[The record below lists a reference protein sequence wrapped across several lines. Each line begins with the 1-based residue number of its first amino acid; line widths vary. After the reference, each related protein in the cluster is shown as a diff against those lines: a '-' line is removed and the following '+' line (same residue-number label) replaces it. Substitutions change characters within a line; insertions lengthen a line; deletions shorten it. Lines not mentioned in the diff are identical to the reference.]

1 MCAKND
7 DACPNGTATSL
18 EPSRGTP
25 GDDLESR
32 NTTATQRLNDRL
44 RKTGQGGQVL
54 ITDGVLGLGLDL
66 ARKVVEQVA
75 AFDSFSEDNDPWGEH
90 DCAGLEV
97 DGQRII
103 WKIDYYDRRMEFLS
117 PNPADPKVTCRVLTI
132 MLSWE
137 Y

>member
-1 MCAKND
+1 MCAEND
-7 DACPNGTATSL
+7 DACPNGTIA
-18 EPSRGTP
+18 PAQPAVATP
-25 GDDLESR
+25 GDDFETRDSS
-32 NTTATQRLNDRL
+32 TIQRLNDRL

-54 ITDGVLGLGLDL
+54 VTDGVLERGLDF
-66 ARKVVEQVA
+66 ARKVIEQVA

-97 DGQRII
+97 EGQRIL
-103 WKIDYYDRRMEFLS
+103 WKIDYYDHRMEFLS

-132 MLSWE
+132 MLSAE

>member
-7 DACPNGTATSL
+7 DACPNGTSTSR
-18 EPSRGTP
+18 EPSAGTP
-25 GDDLESR
+25 GDDLEAR
-32 NTTATQRLNDRL
+32 NTAAIQRLNDRL

-66 ARKVVEQVA
+66 ARRVVEQVA
-75 AFDSFSEDNDPWGEH
+75 AFDGFSEDNDPWGEH

>member
-7 DACPNGTATSL
+7 DACPNGTATSR

-25 GDDLESR
+25 GDDLETR
-32 NTTATQRLNDRL
+32 NTAAIQRLNDRL

-54 ITDGVLGLGLDL
+54 ITDGILGLGLDL
-66 ARKVVEQVA
+66 AREVVEQVA
-75 AFDSFSEDNDPWGEH
+75 AFDSFSDDNDPWGEH